1 MIPIND
7 LSRHVEP
14 ADTWQQELDKVRDVL
29 ERGLFFGGPATERFE
44 HDFAAY
50 VGVEHCAGVASGTDA
65 LTLALEGV
73 GVGPG
78 AKVATVANAGFYT
91 SVACRRIGAQPVYV
105 DVDPRTACIDAD
117 QLRGIL
123 DGSFAAVVATH
134 LYGQVAD
141 VEALSGVCDRWGVP
155 LIEDCAQA
163 TGGRVDGNVA
173 GSFGTVGCFSFYPTK
188 NLGAFGDAGAVVSDS
203 ADVVDRI
210 RAMAQ
215 YGWSQ
220 KYRVT
225 HPGGMNARLDEVQA
239 AVLAARLPRLD
250 ALNAVRRQI
259 AARVKDVA
267 HRHGCRMFFEDGDFH
282 VAHLAVLQ
290 VCERDAVRQRLGQL
304 GVGTEVHYPI
314 PDHRQPVVMQAAGA
328 ELSLPVTEML
338 AESVVTVPCF
348 PALHTLEIDHL
359 LDSLDRVLVDQ
370 GSWVAP

>member
-1 MIPIND
+1 
-7 LSRHVEP
+7 
-14 ADTWQQELDKVRDVL
+14 
-29 ERGLFFGGPATERFE
+29 
-44 HDFAAY
+44 
-50 VGVEHCAGVASGTDA
+50 
-65 LTLALEGV
+65 
-73 GVGPG
+73 
-78 AKVATVANAGFYT
+78 
-91 SVACRRIGAQPVYV
+91 
-105 DVDPRTACIDAD
+105 
-117 QLRGIL
+117 
-123 DGSFAAVVATH
+123 
-134 LYGQVAD
+134 
-141 VEALSGVCDRWGVP
+141 
-155 LIEDCAQA
+155 
-163 TGGRVDGNVA
+163 
-173 GSFGTVGCFSFYPTK
+173 
-188 NLGAFGDAGAVVSDS
+188 
-203 ADVVDRI
+203 
-210 RAMAQ
+210 MAQ